1 MASFERTSPERYSA
15 AGTRPASRVVVD
27 QLAERAA
34 GLVGLLAEQRCDLLE
49 VDAAVG
55 VEADRERV
63 LRAVGAQPR
72 GAGRDDPLGE
82 QRGGRRLLGAVVE
95 HLQRPDERRERIA
108 AQQLHRSRGDPGQ
121 PLLAALGVG
130 VTGPAVGE
138 AVDRPVAGD
147 VAGVAVAQPAAELGE
162 LGGVLARRGLGGE
175 QLARQ
180 VAQLQ
185 QLSQLDAVSASD
197 VERLH
202 LPAVEDRERP
212 VAGGGEMTVPQALR
226 GRGSG

>member
-1 MASFERTSPERYSA
+1 M
-15 AGTRPASRVVVD
+15 VD

-34 GLVGLLAEQRCDLLE
+34 GFVGLLAEQRCDLLE

-63 LRAVGAQPR
+63 LWAVGAQPR
-72 GAGRDDPLGE
+72 RAGRDDALGE

-121 PLLAALGVG
+121 PLLAGLGVG

-138 AVDRPVAGD
+138 PVDRPVAGD
-147 VAGVAVAQPAAELGE
+147 VAGVAVAQAAAELGE
-162 LGGVLARRGLGGE
+162 PGGVLARRGLGGE

-212 VAGGGEMTVPQALR
+212 GGGGGEMTVPQALR